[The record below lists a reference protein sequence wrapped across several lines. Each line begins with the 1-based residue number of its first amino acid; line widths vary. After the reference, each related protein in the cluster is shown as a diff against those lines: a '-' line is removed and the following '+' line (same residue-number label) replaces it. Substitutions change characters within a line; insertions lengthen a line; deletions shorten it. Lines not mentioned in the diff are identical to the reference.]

1 MILKTRINSLFEYW
15 NEFFR
20 KKRSIKPNKR
30 FLQSTL
36 IGTLKSNN
44 RESKIHSKAET
55 SGSKRL
61 HSTTQHKRRTS
72 GDEEDHSKLKYPK
85 SSKAHTSS
93 KAFSKAKYIESD
105 EQKGSTSKT
114 KGKSW
119 HDLYMRIVVSAT
131 LGYSV
136 SRSRRGASW
145 FMAWI
150 HKSYLTACI
159 GIMSVE
165 WIYCCVCDHWLNNNS
180 ECLNC
185 CMIYIAVQ
193 FA

>member
-1 MILKTRINSLFEYW
+1 MAKKVPDEITRKAYAEIMAETKRAASNSETIGTSAW
-15 NEFFR
+15 
-20 KKRSIKPNKR
+20 KKRSIKPNKG

-105 EQKGSTSKT
+105 EQKGSTSK
-114 KGKSW
+114 GKS
-119 HDLYMRIVVSAT
+119 
-131 LGYSV
+131 
-136 SRSRRGASW
+136 
-145 FMAWI
+145 
-150 HKSYLTACI
+150 
-159 GIMSVE
+159 
-165 WIYCCVCDHWLNNNS
+165 
-180 ECLNC
+180 
-185 CMIYIAVQ
+185 
-193 FA
+193 